1 MRQQLERQV
10 ELGKLPNKGVYV
22 EEPGDQ
28 GELIHKPPVSDS
40 FKTPIRPGP

>member
-1 MRQQLERQV
+1 VARVPR
-10 ELGKLPNKGVYV
+10 
-22 EEPGDQ
+22 GDQ